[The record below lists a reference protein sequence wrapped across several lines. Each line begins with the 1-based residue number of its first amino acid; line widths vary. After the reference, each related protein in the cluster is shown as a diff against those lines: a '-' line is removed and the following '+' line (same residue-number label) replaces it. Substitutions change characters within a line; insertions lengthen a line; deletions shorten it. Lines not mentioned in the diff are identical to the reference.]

1 VDNSLKK
8 SEDFQKQLMM
18 RDSGKKNYGH
28 TKIVLSVWKSMKK
41 RFRSLGVAV
50 PEGGLGMGFVSIF
63 AITFLVQQDLS
74 QLLLEH
80 ISVLCL

>member
-1 VDNSLKK
+1 MYEK
-8 SEDFQKQLMM
+8 S
-18 RDSGKKNYGH
+18 R
-28 TKIVLSVWKSMKK
+28 

-50 PEGGLGMGFVSIF
+50 PEAYGGLGMGLYQLCWF

-80 ISVLCL
+80 IRESVLCQ